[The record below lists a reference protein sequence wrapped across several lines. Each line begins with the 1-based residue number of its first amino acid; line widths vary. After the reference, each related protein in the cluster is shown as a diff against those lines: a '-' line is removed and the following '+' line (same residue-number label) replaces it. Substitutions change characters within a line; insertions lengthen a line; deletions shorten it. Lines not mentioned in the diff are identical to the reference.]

1 MFLLLLVLPGLLA
14 DENLFTNPGFENTD
28 GWICNSCKG
37 SLVSDSHGGSHSY
50 KVEQRKYN
58 WGGISQEVFIQPG
71 HNYYFKAYVKLLNTA
86 DGKQYH
92 DIEGM
97 LDIIDTAGNHKYD
110 TFGKTG
116 FVTAGDW
123 FAVGGDYYVPHNTE
137 SIRYYL
143 QIPEVGVNYLI
154 DDAELTHIPYISNF
168 ISQTDDQIDHI
179 RKANL
184 SITLGGSNP
193 SALEID
199 VQQTRSDFGWG
210 SAVNVDYIHDSKH
223 RNYQNFFYD
232 IFEWGVL
239 ENALKWPNLEQ
250 TKGIFKPGN
259 ALAAIDAMRARGIK
273 LRGQNMFWGGE
284 THVPSWQKTLTP
296 ADLKLELEK
305 HIIDMVTTFR
315 GKLEQWDVN
324 NENIHL
330 HYYEDQLKDPKITQ
344 WLFEYAHRYDN
355 NTELYLNDYSIVSG
369 QYSTVAYQ
377 DQAMKFLAANI
388 HVDGIG
394 VQSHL
399 GDAIDI
405 SVIKRRLD
413 EIAKVGLPIWITEL
427 DINESN
433 DLRKAEKYEEVMRLY
448 FSHPAVKGV
457 MFWGFWDGRH
467 WRPAAALANGHDVTP
482 NAAGKKVKELLKQT
496 WRTEVHHSL
505 AHGHTVNMRGF
516 LGSYELK
523 IRHDGKTIHTETFDL
538 GKNGNHLRIN
548 LVGSGNSTN
557 IGHVIIG

>member
-28 GWICNSCKG
+28 AWICNSCKG

-97 LDIIDTAGNHKYD
+97 LDIIDT
-110 TFGKTG
+110 
-116 FVTAGDW
+116 
-123 FAVGGDYYVPHNTE
+123 
-137 SIRYYL
+137 
-143 QIPEVGVNYLI
+143 
-154 DDAELTHIPYISNF
+154 
-168 ISQTDDQIDHI
+168 
-179 RKANL
+179 
-184 SITLGGSNP
+184 
-193 SALEID
+193 D

-259 ALAAIDAMRARGIK
+259 ALAAIDAMR
-273 LRGQNMFWGGE
+273 
-284 THVPSWQKTLTP
+284 
-296 ADLKLELEK
+296 
-305 HIIDMVTTFR
+305 
-315 GKLEQWDVN
+315 
-324 NENIHL
+324 
-330 HYYEDQLKDPKITQ
+330 DQLKDPKITQ
-344 WLFEYAHRYDN
+344 WLFEHAHRYDN
-355 NTELYLNDYSIVSG
+355 NTELYLNDYNIVNG

-482 NAAGKKVKELLKQT
+482 NAAGKKVRELLKQT
-496 WRTEVHHSL
+496 WRTDVHHSL
-505 AHGHTVNMRGF
+505 AHGHTINMRGF

-538 GKNGNHLRIN
+538 GKNGNHLRIS
-548 LVGSGNSTN
+548 LAGSGNSTKV
-557 IGHVIIG
+557 GHIIIG